1 MVVNDICII
10 CKWFHSEFIAPND
23 VSGTFGSFPWCPA
36 TSAASTTCTNFGSVS
51 AGRPTRGITGGWSG
65 RMVPTTAPA
74 AWVRSCFGSTGLE
87 RFGGGW
93 YWKSWWKHHPMVEEV
108 ILGKQLG
115 IGVEC
120 WRCGTFLLME
130 KKQGGVMWYVCFGVF
145 SAAISRNL
153 KWFWKY
159 EGVHWTG
166 AFKGTILESQR
177 WKNII

>member
-1 MVVNDICII
+1 
-10 CKWFHSEFIAPND
+10 
-23 VSGTFGSFPWCPA
+23 
-36 TSAASTTCTNFGSVS
+36 
-51 AGRPTRGITGGWSG
+51 
-65 RMVPTTAPA
+65 MVPTTAPA

-153 KWFWKY
+153 K
-159 EGVHWTG
+159 
-166 AFKGTILESQR
+166 
-177 WKNII
+177 